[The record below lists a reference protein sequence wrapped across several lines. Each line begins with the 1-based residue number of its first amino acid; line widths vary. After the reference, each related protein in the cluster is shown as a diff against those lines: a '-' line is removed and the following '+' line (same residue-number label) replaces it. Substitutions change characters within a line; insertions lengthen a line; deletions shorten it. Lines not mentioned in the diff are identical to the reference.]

1 MSRRQTPQE
10 RPRATQAATPEQ
22 QPSAVLTG
30 PWAGPD
36 APVLARE
43 GLIEETVALWQPRCR
58 RHVSQEE
65 ARQMIENVAGFFNLL
80 ARWEAEEHGAAAA
93 LPEAA

>member
-1 MSRRQTPQE
+1 MPP
-10 RPRATQAATPEQ
+10 RPRPRSNQ

-36 APVLARE
+36 APIPARE
-43 GLIEETVALWQPRCR
+43 GLIEETVAFWQPRCR
-58 RHVSQEE
+58 QHVSQEE
-65 ARQMIENVAGFFNLL
+65 ARQMIENVVGFFNFL